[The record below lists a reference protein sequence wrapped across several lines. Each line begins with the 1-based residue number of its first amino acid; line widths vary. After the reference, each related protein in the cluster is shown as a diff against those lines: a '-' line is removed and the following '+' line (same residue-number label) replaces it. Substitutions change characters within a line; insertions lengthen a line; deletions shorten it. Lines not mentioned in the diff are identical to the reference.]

1 MQNFLSQI
9 PKAIFEGALV
19 VGLVMLSIYSLN
31 VGSRDVAL
39 TAVSVFLVAGLRI
52 APSLI
57 KLQGGFVTLRNLQ
70 PSVDRVSVFCREQIS
85 LEPLEIPSNQSSFG
99 NDFRSGLDLHSSLF
113 VPTLS
118 LRNVSYSYPGET
130 NLVLDD
136 ISFEI
141 AEGTMLGISGLT
153 GSGKSTLADI
163 CLGMRIPTSGLVEV
177 GGINADVASKVW
189 PKQLA
194 YFSQRV
200 SLISGSVAENI
211 ALGCASSDIDYERVE
226 MLLHYVGMADVIS
239 QKNLGSREHIG
250 EDGIKLSGGQRQ
262 RIGLARSL
270 YWDPS
275 FLVLD
280 EVTSAQ
286 DSEMESFLNSFLN
299 KLRGSRTIML
309 ISHRENSLNLC
320 DNVLNL
326 HLGRIK
332 SIKHRQT

>member
-1 MQNFLSQI
+1 
-9 PKAIFEGALV
+9 
-19 VGLVMLSIYSLN
+19 
-31 VGSRDVAL
+31 
-39 TAVSVFLVAGLRI
+39 
-52 APSLI
+52 
-57 KLQGGFVTLRNLQ
+57 
-70 PSVDRVSVFCREQIS
+70 
-85 LEPLEIPSNQSSFG
+85 
-99 NDFRSGLDLHSSLF
+99 
-113 VPTLS
+113 
-118 LRNVSYSYPGET
+118 
-130 NLVLDD
+130 
-136 ISFEI
+136 
-141 AEGTMLGISGLT
+141 MLGISGLT